1 MELSCSSCLIR
12 SFRAGD
18 APALALQA
26 NDYAIWINVRDRF
39 PHPYGQEHA
48 EAFIGSVLAAEPE
61 VNFAIESGG
70 GLAGVI
76 GIQLQ
81 DDIYRLSGEVGYWL
95 GESYRG
101 RGIAT
106 DALRAFV
113 PWAFSRFG
121 LHKIYAGVF
130 EYNRASM
137 RVLEKAGFEA
147 EAVLRDA
154 AVKEGRILSE
164 HRYCILAAG

>member
-12 SFRAGD
+12 SFRADD

-26 NDYAIWINVRDRF
+26 NDYTIWINVRDRF
-39 PHPYGQEHA
+39 PHPYELHHA
-48 EAFIGSVLAAEPE
+48 EDFIGAVRSADPE
-61 VNFAIESGG
+61 VHFAIEAGG
-70 GLAGVI
+70 EFAGAI

-81 DDIYRLSGEVGYWL
+81 EDVYRLSGEVGYWI
-95 GESYRG
+95 GAAYRG
-101 RGIAT
+101 QGIVPE
-106 DALRAFV
+106 ALRAFV

-130 EYNRASM
+130 EHNSASV
-137 RVLEKAGFEA
+137 RVLEKAGFRH

-154 AVKEGRILSE
+154 AFKAGQILSE
-164 HRYCILAAG
+164 HRYYRLAAD